1 MRTNGGAHIVDE
13 EAVHAKARLYQVSH
27 QFRRRQIITV
37 ADENNIVLVTV
48 GSHLLLH
55 VIHQCMQRFLTSSY
69 LTDDN
74 QMSIV
79 IYMKLGFDTGQCSYK
94 CRSLA
99 DTSAAVEVIQIIHG
113 KYMYQMQT
121 IILHPLCHFFHGF
134 ALISQSHCL
143 VDQQSL
149 SQRSAQT
156 VDHDDLAI
164 GLFLHDLIRRDP
176 HAVVST
182 AQSGGESDTEDLFI
196 FFQIF
201 RKMSLCLLRVDLG
214 CSRHLALS
222 HQCIEFFFGK
232 FLSLSVSHTIH
243 DIAKVHAS
251 KIMFLQILYRQI
263 SSTVCNDFK
272 HWLPS

>member
-1 MRTNGGAHIVDE
+1 
-13 EAVHAKARLYQVSH
+13 
-27 QFRRRQIITV
+27 
-37 ADENNIVLVTV
+37 
-48 GSHLLLH
+48 
-55 VIHQCMQRFLTSSY
+55 
-69 LTDDN
+69 
-74 QMSIV
+74 MSIV

-94 CRSLA
+94 RRSLA

-182 AQSGGESDTEDLFI
+182 AQSGGKSDTEDLFI

-232 FLSLSVSHTIH
+232 FLSLSISHTIH